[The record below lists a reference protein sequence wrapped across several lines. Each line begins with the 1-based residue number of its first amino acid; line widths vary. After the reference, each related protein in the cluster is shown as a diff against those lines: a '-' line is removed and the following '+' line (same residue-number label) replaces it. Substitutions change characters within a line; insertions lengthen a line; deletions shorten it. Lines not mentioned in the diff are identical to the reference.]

1 MIAEEQRGFIEE
13 LKAALASGH
22 LSAISEELKA
32 LHEADIAE
40 IIDDLPLQDALQLIR
55 LFEEEKAADIL
66 VELDEEL
73 RDRIIEQLS
82 PKEIAEIVIDNL
94 DSDDAADIMGEL
106 SEEKIN
112 EVISQMEDEEHA
124 KSIVQL
130 LNYDE
135 DSAGGLMASELI
147 KVNKDL
153 TVLTCVREMRHQAE
167 KVEEVHTIYVV
178 DEEDKLLGTLSLKKL
193 LTYPTKTKI
202 SELYNPKVISVQAE
216 EKAEAV
222 AQIFRKYDLVV
233 LPVVSAEGRLLG
245 RITVD
250 DVVDVMQ
257 EEAERDYQLASGLSE
272 DVESDD
278 SIFLLTRARLPWL
291 LVGMFGGI
299 LGAQV
304 IGIFD
309 LEKHYQLAYFIPL
322 IAATGGN
329 VGVQSAAIIV
339 QGLAN
344 QSLKGG
350 MLRRLYK
357 EFLLGLLNGIFC
369 AAIIFGI
376 CKMMSLSLMFAATV
390 SLALFSVIIFAAL
403 VGTFVPLT
411 LNKYNIDP
419 ALATGPFITT
429 LNDVVG
435 LFIYFTIGNLL
446 M

>member
-1 MIAEEQRGFIEE
+1 
-13 LKAALASGH
+13 
-22 LSAISEELKA
+22 
-32 LHEADIAE
+32 
-40 IIDDLPLQDALQLIR
+40 
-55 LFEEEKAADIL
+55 
-66 VELDEEL
+66 
-73 RDRIIEQLS
+73 
-82 PKEIAEIVIDNL
+82 
-94 DSDDAADIMGEL
+94 
-106 SEEKIN
+106 
-112 EVISQMEDEEHA
+112 
-124 KSIVQL
+124 
-130 LNYDE
+130 
-135 DSAGGLMASELI
+135 
-147 KVNKDL
+147 
-153 TVLTCVREMRHQAE
+153 
-167 KVEEVHTIYVV
+167 
-178 DEEDKLLGTLSLKKL
+178 LLGTLSLKKL

-202 SELYNPKVISVQAE
+202 SELYNPKVISVKAE

-233 LPVVSAEGRLLG
+233 LPVVDADGRLLG
-245 RITVD
+245 RITID

-278 SIFLLTRARLPWL
+278 SILLLTRARLPWL

-299 LGAQV
+299 MGAQV
-304 IGIFD
+304 IGVFN
-309 LEKHYQLAYFIPL
+309 LEKHYQLAYFMPL

-350 MLRRLYK
+350 MLKRLYK
-357 EFLLGLLNGIFC
+357 ELLLGMLNGVFC
-369 AAIIFGI
+369 ASIIFGV
-376 CKMMSLSLMFAATV
+376 CHMMGLSFMFASTV

-419 ALATGPFITT
+419 AIATGPFITT

-435 LFIYFTIGNLL
+435 LFIYFSIGNLL

>member
-1 MIAEEQRGFIEE
+1 MIAEEQKGFIEE
-13 LKAALASGH
+13 LKTALANGN
-22 LSAISEELKA
+22 LLAMSEELKS

-40 IIDDLPLQDALQLIR
+40 IIDDLPLQNALQLIR
-55 LFEEEKAADIL
+55 LFEEEKAAEIL

-73 RDRIIEQLS
+73 RDKIIEQLS

-147 KVNKDL
+147 KVNEDL
-153 TVLTCVREMRHQAE
+153 TVLTCVREMRRQAE

-193 LTYPTKTKI
+193 LTFPTKTKI

-299 LGAQV
+299 MGAQV

-369 AAIIFGI
+369 AAIIFGV
-376 CKMMSLSLMFAATV
+376 CKVMSLSLMFAATV